1 MIFDG
6 GLVDAQIASA
16 TFEAEASR
24 LDLKAT
30 VDERAYRLGEIWIEL
45 ERQESLQEL
54 IDSRLDVLDP
64 LISQLEQV
72 AEAGIGDV
80 TKVTAAQRTV
90 SGIRVTQT
98 NISEGLAKARLDFLN
113 AYGPIQDGISYD
125 AIFVENLLPEE
136 VDDVMAQ
143 KSPALLAKYASYNAA
158 IAKLQ
163 EISARDDVSIG
174 FEARAMR
181 PFAGSGYDSDESIGL
196 VARKTLYTG
205 GMLEA
210 QISEAEA
217 IAESSRTEI
226 RSVYRRGA
234 RIIKSAQQSIES
246 MDNAIRLAKE
256 NAKVTSDE
264 IVYLRQQLVIGGS
277 TLDSVL
283 SAEARLYEAESREI
297 TFLADKRKSQLIIA
311 STLGLLSSA
320 FDFQ

>member
-1 MIFDG
+1 
-6 GLVDAQIASA
+6 
-16 TFEAEASR
+16 
-24 LDLKAT
+24 
-30 VDERAYRLGEIWIEL
+30 
-45 ERQESLQEL
+45 
-54 IDSRLDVLDP
+54 
-64 LISQLEQV
+64 
-72 AEAGIGDV
+72 
-80 TKVTAAQRTV
+80 
-90 SGIRVTQT
+90 
-98 NISEGLAKARLDFLN
+98 
-113 AYGPIQDGISYD
+113 
-125 AIFVENLLPEE
+125 
-136 VDDVMAQ
+136 
-143 KSPALLAKYASYNAA
+143 
-158 IAKLQ
+158 
-163 EISARDDVSIG
+163 
-174 FEARAMR
+174 MR

-283 SAEARLYEAESREI
+283 SAEARLYEAESR
-297 TFLADKRKSQLIIA
+297 R
-311 STLGLLSSA
+311 
-320 FDFQ
+320 